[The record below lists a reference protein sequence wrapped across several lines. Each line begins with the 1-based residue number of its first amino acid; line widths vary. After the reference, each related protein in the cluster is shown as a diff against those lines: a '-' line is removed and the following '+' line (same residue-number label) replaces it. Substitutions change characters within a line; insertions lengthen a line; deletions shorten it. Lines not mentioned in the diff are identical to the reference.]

1 MTRILHIDASA
12 RTADSMSRDLSAR
25 IVARFEGAEVTRR
38 DLNDSLPHIDEAWV
52 GATFTPADQ
61 RTDAQKETL
70 ALSDTLVDEIE
81 AADVIVIGLPIYNF
95 SVPASL
101 KAWIDQITRAGR
113 TFQYTE
119 EGPQP
124 LLSGKRAILAI
135 ASGGVPID
143 SPVDFATP
151 YLRTALGFNGISEVE
166 VIAAAGMNTDPEGA
180 QKAADDAISAIAA

>member
-12 RTADSMSRDLSAR
+12 RINGSVSRDPSAR

-38 DLNDSLPHIDEAWV
+38 DLNDTLPHIDEAWV
-52 GATFTPADQ
+52 GATFTPADV
-61 RTDAQKETL
+61 RSDAQKDAL
-70 ALSDTLVDEIE
+70 ALSDSLVEEVE
-81 AADVIVIGLPIYNF
+81 AADIIVIGLPIYNF

-151 YLRTALGFNGISEVE
+151 LLRTALGFNGISEVE
-166 VIAAAGMNTDPEGA
+166 VVAAAGMNTDPEVA
-180 QKAADDAISAIAA
+180 QKAADDAISALAA

>member
-12 RTADSMSRDLSAR
+12 RTSDSVSRDLSAR

-38 DLNDSLPHIDEAWV
+38 DLNDALPHIDEAWI

-61 RTDAQKETL
+61 RSDAQKEVL

-135 ASGGVPID
+135 ATGGVPID

-166 VIAAAGMNTDPEGA
+166 VVAAAGMNTDLEAA
-180 QKAADDAISAIAA
+180 QKAAAEAISALAA

>member
-12 RTADSMSRDLSAR
+12 RINGSVSRDLSAR

-38 DLNDSLPHIDEAWV
+38 DLNDTLPHIDEAWV
-52 GATFTPADQ
+52 GATFTPADV
-61 RTDAQKETL
+61 RSDAQKDAL
-70 ALSDTLVDEIE
+70 ALSDSLVEEVE
-81 AADVIVIGLPIYNF
+81 AADIIVIGLPIYNF

-151 YLRTALGFNGISEVE
+151 LLRTALGFNGISEVE
-166 VIAAAGMNTDPEGA
+166 VVAAAGMNTDPEVA
-180 QKAADDAISAIAA
+180 QKAADDAISALAA

>member
-12 RTADSMSRDLSAR
+12 RINGSVSRDLSAR

-38 DLNDSLPHIDEAWV
+38 DLNDTLPHIDETWV
-52 GATFTPADQ
+52 GATFTPADV
-61 RTDAQKETL
+61 RSDAQKEAL
-70 ALSDTLVDEIE
+70 ALSDSLVEEVE
-81 AADVIVIGLPIYNF
+81 AADIIVIGLPIYNF

-151 YLRTALGFNGISEVE
+151 LLRTALGFNGISEVE
-166 VIAAAGMNTDPEGA
+166 VVAAAGMNTDPETA
-180 QKAADDAISAIAA
+180 QQAADDAISALAA

>member
-12 RTADSMSRDLSAR
+12 RIDGSVSRDLSAR
-25 IVARFEGAEVTRR
+25 IVARFEDAEVIRR
-38 DLNDSLPHIDEAWV
+38 DLNDTLPHVDEAWV
-52 GATFTPADQ
+52 GATFTPADV
-61 RTDAQKETL
+61 RSDAQKEAL
-70 ALSDTLVDEIE
+70 ALSDSLVEEVE

-151 YLRTALGFNGISEVE
+151 LLRTALGFNGISEVE
-166 VIAAAGMNTDPEGA
+166 VVAAAGMNTDPETA
-180 QKAADDAISAIAA
+180 QKAADDAISALAA

>member
-1 MTRILHIDASA
+1 MARILHIDASA
-12 RTADSMSRDLSAR
+12 RINGSVSRDLSAR

-38 DLNDSLPHIDEAWV
+38 DLNDTLPHIDETWV
-52 GATFTPADQ
+52 GATFTPADV
-61 RTDAQKETL
+61 RSDAQKEAL
-70 ALSDTLVDEIE
+70 ALSDSLVEEVE
-81 AADVIVIGLPIYNF
+81 AADIIVIGLPIYNF

-151 YLRTALGFNGISEVE
+151 LLRTALGFNGISEVE
-166 VIAAAGMNTDPEGA
+166 VVAAAGMNTDPEAA
-180 QKAADDAISAIAA
+180 QKAADDAISALAA

>member
-12 RTADSMSRDLSAR
+12 RINGSVSRDLSAR
-25 IVARFEGAEVTRR
+25 IVVRFEGAEVTRR
-38 DLNDSLPHIDEAWV
+38 DLNDTLPHIDETWV
-52 GATFTPADQ
+52 GATFTPADV
-61 RTDAQKETL
+61 RSDAQKEAL
-70 ALSDTLVDEIE
+70 ALSDSLVEEVE
-81 AADVIVIGLPIYNF
+81 AADIIVIGLPIYNF

-151 YLRTALGFNGISEVE
+151 LLRTALGFNGISEVE
-166 VIAAAGMNTDPEGA
+166 VVAAAGMNTDPEAA
-180 QKAADDAISAIAA
+180 QKAADDAISTLAA

>member
-12 RTADSMSRDLSAR
+12 RINGSVSRDLSAR

-38 DLNDSLPHIDEAWV
+38 DLNDTLPHIDETWV
-52 GATFTPADQ
+52 GATFTPADV
-61 RTDAQKETL
+61 RSDAQKDAL
-70 ALSDTLVDEIE
+70 ALSDSLVEEVE
-81 AADVIVIGLPIYNF
+81 AADIIVIGLPIYNF

-151 YLRTALGFNGISEVE
+151 LLRTALGFNGISEVE
-166 VIAAAGMNTDPEGA
+166 VVAAAGMNTDPEAA
-180 QKAADDAISAIAA
+180 QKAADDAISALAA